1 MICSR
6 QAAVPAGSDNYS
18 WLKVSQMDSA
28 LSFWNLMVRMFHSAL
43 IIVLNVILW
52 YFQAYDYAG
61 SWLTFVSATDRVSE
75 RKPAIWG

>member
-1 MICSR
+1 
-6 QAAVPAGSDNYS
+6 
-18 WLKVSQMDSA
+18 MDSA